1 MGEIDIE
8 SKVGTAPIRMK
19 LDRLVGTRTSMG
31 ESPGSIVFD
40 VDVKMDE
47 ESRTNEELMISFL
60 ITINTKPS
68 LVQFEVGGTAVLT
81 GGKAAFDHA
90 LEVDEESR
98 VPRVLHTVYQR
109 IFTPLFVLSNMLEA
123 PYPPPDLI
131 HSPNETRQ
139 LGPDIQAALDAEV
152 QQAQRAT

>member
-31 ESPGSIVFD
+31 ESPDSVVFD

-47 ESRTNEELMISFL
+47 ESKTNEELMISFL

-81 GGKAAFDHA
+81 GGKAAFDYA

-152 QQAQRAT
+152 QQAQRAA

>member
-131 HSPNETRQ
+131 HSPIETQQ

-152 QQAQRAT
+152 QQAQRAA